1 MAGLHGSSVHW
12 NKYHQQRIMIMSKN
26 ISFDGHLKNGFDI
39 KKITQTVVFLLDK
52 DANVKVDF
60 ENPFIV
66 HFN

>member
-1 MAGLHGSSVHW
+1 
-12 NKYHQQRIMIMSKN
+12 MSKN